1 MLFNSLEFLV
11 FLPLVALVFFRLRHG
26 QRWAWL
32 LAASYF
38 FYMWW
43 KPAYAVLIFGSTV
56 VDYFVALKM
65 AETGS
70 RGAKRALLGVSLA
83 VNLGLLFTFK
93 YLDFFNDALTDG
105 LALAGIAWDAPELG
119 LLLPVGISFY
129 TFQTLSY
136 TIDVYRGRLEPRRH
150 FGTFALFVS
159 FFPQLVAGPI
169 ERASRLL
176 PQLETEVHPDRARFV
191 EGGKRILWGMFKKV
205 VVADRLAIY
214 VDAVYAD
221 PGAHEGLTLIL
232 ATYLFAFQ
240 IYADFSGYS
249 DMAIGSAR
257 ILGYDLMENFKRPYF
272 ARNISD
278 FWRRWHISLS
288 TWFRDYVY
296 IPLGGNRVGPLRWHV
311 NLMIVFVVSGLWHG
325 ANWTFIVWGALHG
338 AYLIGAIL
346 TAGLR
351 ARVAG
356 ALGMGDRPRMLR
368 AWEVCITF
376 HLALFAWVFFRADSV
391 GDAFA
396 VFQGSIEGVGAHVS
410 ALVGGDVGAL
420 HRALVMDVGIT
431 ALDFALTIGALVFL
445 HLHDWCRED
454 WDIAERLGPRA
465 RLVRV
470 LFYDA
475 LFFGILLFGVF
486 GAQQFIY
493 FQF

>member
-11 FLPLVALVFFRLRHG
+11 FLPIVALVFFRLRHAK
-26 QRWAWL
+26 RWAWL

-56 VDYFVALKM
+56 VDYFVALQM
-65 AETGS
+65 
-70 RGAKRALLGVSLA
+70 GATENPRLKKALLGLSLA

-93 YLDFFNDALTDG
+93 YLGFFNDALTEG
-105 LALAGIAWDAPELG
+105 LAMAGIAWDAPELG

-169 ERASRLL
+169 ERASRLI
-176 PQLETEVHPDRARFV
+176 PQLEAEVRPDLQRFV
-191 EGGKRILWGMFKKV
+191 EGGKRILWGLFKKV

-221 PGAHEGLTLIL
+221 PGAHDGLTLIL
-232 ATYLFAFQ
+232 ATYFFAFQ

-249 DMAIGSAR
+249 DIAIGAAR
-257 ILGYDLMENFKRPYF
+257 ILGYDLMENFQRPYF

-296 IPLGGNRVGPLRWHV
+296 IPLGGNRVGALRWHV

-325 ANWTFIVWGALHG
+325 ANWTFIVWGGLHG
-338 AYLIGAIL
+338 AYLITAIL
-346 TAGLR
+346 TANLRERIAGGLGI
-351 ARVAG
+351 AS
-356 ALGMGDRPRMLR
+356 RPRLHR

-376 HLALFAWVFFRADSV
+376 HLALVAWVFFRADSV

-396 VFQGSIEGVGAHVS
+396 IFEGSLNGLGPHLS
-410 ALVGGDVGAL
+410 ALFAGDVSTL
-420 HRALVMDVGIT
+420 HRALVMDVGVS
-431 ALDFALTIGALVFL
+431 ALDFALSLAALACL

-454 WDIAERLGPRA
+454 WDIASRLGSHA
-465 RLVRV
+465 RLIRV
-470 LFYDA
+470 LFYD
-475 LFFGILLFGVF
+475 LVFFAILLFGVF

>member
-11 FLPLVALVFFRLRHG
+11 FLPLVALVFFRLRHA
-26 QRWAWL
+26 QRWVWL

-65 AETGS
+65 AECS
-70 RGAKRALLGVSLA
+70 EKRKRRGLLGVSLL
-83 VNLGLLFTFK
+83 VNLGVLFTFK
-93 YLDFFNDALTDG
+93 YLDFFNDSLTHALG
-105 LALAGIAWDAPELG
+105 MIGIAWDAPELG

-136 TIDVYRGRLEPRRH
+136 TIDVYRGTLVPRRH

-176 PQLETEVHPDRARFV
+176 PQLEAEVRPDLARFV
-191 EGGKRILWGMFKKV
+191 EGGKRILWGLFKKV

-221 PGAHEGLTLIL
+221 PGAHEGLTLVL
-232 ATYLFAFQ
+232 ATYFFAFQ

-249 DMAIGSAR
+249 DIAIGAAR
-257 ILGYDLMENFKRPYF
+257 ILGYDLMENFQRPYF

-296 IPLGGNRVGPLRWHV
+296 IPLGGNRRGILRWHV
-311 NLMIVFVVSGLWHG
+311 NLMIVFMVSGLWHG
-325 ANWTFIVWGALHG
+325 ANWTFVVWGALHG
-338 AYLIGAIL
+338 AYLVGAIL
-346 TAGLR
+346 SANLR
-351 ARVAG
+351 EDLAAR
-356 ALGMGDRPRMLR
+356 LGMHQRPRLHR
-368 AWEVCITF
+368 AWEVFITF
-376 HLALFAWVFFRADSV
+376 HLALIAWVFFRADSP
-391 GDAFA
+391 GDALI
-396 VFQGSIEGVGAHVS
+396 VFQGAFEGIGVHLN
-410 ALVGGDVGAL
+410 ALISGDVRTL
-420 HRALVMDVGIT
+420 HRDLIMNVGVSTLDAL
-431 ALDFALTIGALVFL
+431 LTMAALVFL

-454 WDIAERLGPRA
+454 WDLETRFGRHT
-465 RLVRV
+465 RWVRV